1 MSDTTRKNMPT
12 PTIHQYRISL
22 VAGAI
27 LIVVALLV
35 GVTVFV
41 VMARHAEE
49 LLSNSFQLSLQNRVQ
64 LIQTEIGAGVDK
76 AMLIATRPVLI
87 DQVQRVNTGA
97 DEGTARI
104 TLNTAIQAF
113 LPTGLS
119 AIALLDKDGRELAR
133 AGSFTQKSEL
143 TVPLHVPGLVQ
154 LMWDGQLLL
163 HSEVDMKQEGRVIG
177 KVMTETTLPVTTG
190 ALKDA
195 SRLGKTGELVLCAS
209 LGINMQCFPTT
220 LNPKSF
226 TLPKKSAQGVSL
238 PMTHAL
244 EGETGFIT
252 AQDYRG
258 QKVVAAYAPVGTLGL
273 GMDLK
278 MDSAELYASVWSQLH
293 YLIPLLAG
301 VLVIAL
307 LLLRWLLAP
316 LVLRLVRSE
325 AQAREMSASLRD
337 SERHMQAVLDK
348 VDQGIITISEA
359 GNIELFNPAAE
370 HMFGYR
376 REDVVGKN
384 VSMLM
389 PEPYH
394 SEHDGYLRHY
404 LHTGQARVIGIG
416 REVKGRR
423 SDGSVFPMD
432 LRVSAFYLEG
442 RRQFIGSIRDVTEH
456 KRITDALRA
465 SEKQL
470 RQIADA
476 VPALIAELDLE
487 QRFRFHNKTYEET
500 FGLSFEQING
510 RTLVEVLGPQTYAVI
525 QDKVE
530 EVLRGYPVRYERVI
544 TTPQGDLRNYTVLF
558 LPRYGEGADEGKVI
572 GFFSLGTDI
581 TELKRIDRMKTEF
594 VSTVSHEL
602 RTPLTS
608 IRGSLGLIAG
618 GVAGELPQA
627 AKNLVGIAT
636 NNCER
641 LIRLIN
647 DILDSEKIESGKMRL
662 DLQNIEIRQVVQ
674 QALSANEGFA
684 SQHRVTM
691 RLQAPDATLQVRI
704 DSDRMIQVLTNL
716 LSNAVKFSP
725 PDGVV
730 KVSVLRVARG
740 VRVEVV
746 DHGPGIPDEFRS
758 RIFQKFSQADSA
770 DNRQT
775 GGTGLGLNISKAL
788 VEKMGGQL
796 GFSSEAGAGTTFF
809 FELPEWRK
817 RAPLP
822 PASQVRFASLRPR
835 ILICEDDADVARLIA
850 MMLGKGGFE
859 SDMAHSAAQALD
871 CLSRNSYDAV
881 TVDLKLP
888 DQHGI
893 TLISSLRGDERFR
906 NLPVVVIS
914 AMAQEGQLQFDHQPL
929 TVSDWLEKPIDEDLL
944 ILSVRRAVAG
954 MNSGKP
960 RILHVEDDGDIQ
972 RITEAIAHDFA
983 VFEFAATLDQAR
995 TLLHEQ
1001 RFDLVLLDLALGE
1014 DSGWDLV
1021 EDIDALDPR
1030 PPIIVFTA
1038 SDVDPADRKYAE
1050 AVLVKARTSNTEL
1063 LNTIQRVLQIPG
1075 DPGPTR
1081 PQPLS

>member
-1 MSDTTRKNMPT
+1 MPT
-12 PTIHQYRISL
+12 PTTHQHRISL

-27 LIVVALLV
+27 LLVVTLLV

-49 LLSNSFQLSLQNRVQ
+49 ILSNSFQSSLQNRIQ
-64 LIQTEIGAGVDK
+64 LIQAEIGAGVNK
-76 AMLIATRPVLI
+76 ATLIAARPLLM
-87 DQVQRVNTGA
+87 DQVQRLNSGA

-104 TLNTAIQAF
+104 TLDTAVQAY
-113 LPTGLS
+113 LPAGLR
-119 AIALLDKDGRELAR
+119 AIALFDKDGHELAH

-177 KVMTETTLPVTTG
+177 KVVTETTLPVITN

-195 SRLGKTGELVLCAS
+195 SRLGKTGELALCAS
-209 LGINMQCFPTT
+209 SGINMQCFPTT

-226 TLPKKSAQGVSL
+226 TLPKRSPQGVSL
-238 PMTHAL
+238 PMAHAL

-258 QKVVAAYAPVGTLGL
+258 QKVVVAYAPVGDLGP
-273 GMDLK
+273 GMVLK
-278 MDSAELYASVWSQLH
+278 MDRAELYASVWSQLR

-307 LLLRWLLAP
+307 LLLRWRLTP
-316 LVLRLVRSE
+316 LVSRLVRSE
-325 AQAREMSASLRD
+325 AQANEVSASLRD
-337 SERHMQAVLDK
+337 SERRGRALLDS
-348 VDQGIITISEA
+348 VDDGIITISEA

-370 HMFGYR
+370 RMFGYR
-376 REDVVGKN
+376 SEDVIGRN

-389 PEPYH
+389 PEPYR
-394 SEHDGYLRHY
+394 SQHDGHVAHY
-404 LHTGQARVIGIG
+404 LHTGQAKVIGTGVG
-416 REVKGRR
+416 RELTGLRN
-423 SDGSVFPMD
+423 DGAIFPLD
-432 LRVSAFYLEG
+432 LRISEFHLEG
-442 RRQFIGSIRDVTEH
+442 HRHFVGSLRDITEH
-456 KRITDALRA
+456 KRITEALRA
-465 SEKQL
+465 SHAQL
-470 RQIADA
+470 RQIADT
-476 VPALIAELDLE
+476 VPALIADLDLE
-487 QRFRFHNKTYEET
+487 QRFRFHNKAYEEVL
-500 FGLSFEQING
+500 GLSSGQIDG
-510 RTLVEVLGPQTYAVI
+510 RTLAEVLGAQTYAVI

-558 LPRYGEGADEGKVI
+558 LPRYGEGEGVDPGKVI

-618 GVAGELPQA
+618 GVAGELPPA
-627 AKNLVGIAT
+627 VKNLVGIAT

-662 DLQNIEIRQVVQ
+662 DLQGVEIRQVVQ

-691 RLQAPDATLQVRI
+691 RLRAPDATLQVRI

-725 PDGVV
+725 PDGLVE
-730 KVSVLRVARG
+730 VSVFRVARG

-746 DHGPGIPDEFRS
+746 DQGPGIPEEFRN
-758 RIFQKFSQADSA
+758 RIFQKFSQADSS
-770 DNRQT
+770 NVRQT

-788 VEKMGGQL
+788 VERMGGQL

-809 FELPEWRK
+809 FELPEWRQ

-822 PASQVRFASLRPR
+822 PASQGRFASLRPR
-835 ILICEDDADVARLIA
+835 ILICEDDADVARLVA

-871 CLSRNSYDAV
+871 CLSRNRYDAV

-888 DQHGI
+888 DQDGI

-914 AMAQEGQLQFDHQPL
+914 AMAEEGRLQFDHQPL
-929 TVSDWLEKPIDEDLL
+929 TVSDWLEKPIDENLL

-954 MNSGKP
+954 LNSGKP
-960 RILHVEDDGDIQ
+960 RILHVEDDPDIQ
-972 RITEAIAHDFA
+972 RITEAIAQDFA
-983 VFEFAATLDQAR
+983 NFEFAATLDQAR

-1038 SDVDPADRKYAE
+1038 GDVDPADRKYVE